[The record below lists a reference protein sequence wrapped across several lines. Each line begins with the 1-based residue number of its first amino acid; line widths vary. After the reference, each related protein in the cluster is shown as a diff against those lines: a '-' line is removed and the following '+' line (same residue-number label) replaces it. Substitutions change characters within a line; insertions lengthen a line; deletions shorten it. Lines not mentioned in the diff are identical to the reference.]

1 MAFNYKQQYA
11 VVVMCKD
18 EPEQEDFRSII
29 EKYGI
34 DWSDK
39 RGYAGR
45 KSEKLNSANLGTS
58 SD

>member
-11 VVVMCKD
+11 AVVMCKD

-39 RGYAGR
+39 RG
-45 KSEKLNSANLGTS
+45 
-58 SD
+58 